1 MGEVIGF
8 SNLSG
13 SLVSIQTK
21 DLMPYAVAHS
31 LFSKLIQ
38 AISPQQSQKIIENFR
53 ASYLIINETLLF
65 VFATLAENPFL
76 SQDSLLKLQQFLL
89 QVSRDLKVEN
99 LLKKLV
105 EVNYGLEDILNN
117 MDPLARINPKLGLF
131 TVTKP
136 FQSLYS
142 NPSALLYLNK
152 PWKEGNFPALNKA
165 GQVIATEKL
174 LSQIKIDLPK
184 TSPRPTP
191 LVHPFAVQFIDSLP
205 PMQVKQSSV
214 STPRLSENSNLNL
227 SVEPAGSVEVCKL
240 VIMVRTT

>member
-21 DLMPYAVAHS
+21 DLLPYAVAHS

-53 ASYLIINETLLF
+53 SSYLIINETLLF
-65 VFATLAENPFL
+65 VFSTLAENPFL

-89 QVSRDLKVEN
+89 QVSKDLKVEN
-99 LLKKLV
+99 LMKKII
-105 EVNYGLEDILNN
+105 EVNYGLEDILND
-117 MDPLARINPKLGLF
+117 MDPMARINPKVGLF

-136 FQSLYS
+136 FQALYA
-142 NPSALLYLNK
+142 NPSALMYLNK
-152 PWKEGNFPALNKA
+152 PWKDGNSAALAKA
-165 GQVIATEKL
+165 SQVIATEKL
-174 LSQIKIDLPK
+174 LSQIKIGLPK
-184 TSPRPTP
+184 TNPRPAP
-191 LVHPFAVQFIDSLP
+191 AVHPFAVQFINSLP
-205 PMQVKQSSV
+205 PMPVKQSSV
-214 STPRLSENSNLNL
+214 STPRLSENSNLSF
-227 SVEPAGSVEVCKL
+227 SVEPAPSVEVCKL